1 MSDIQKNLPD
11 MPRGL
16 LTENQEEKQK
26 RYRLT
31 GNPGTGINIFRNRW
45 IENFTRELQP
55 IKNNAE
61 GILSL
66 QNL

>member
-1 MSDIQKNLPD
+1 
-11 MPRGL
+11 MPKRL

-26 RYRLT
+26 RHKLIA
-31 GNPGTGINIFRNRW
+31 NPGTGINIFRNRW
-45 IENFTRELQP
+45 VENFTRELQP
-55 IKNNAE
+55 IKNNVE